1 MIPKADVEKRC
12 QEHEDI
18 IAKLRE
24 EKEDLEGQ
32 IKTYQEGEDNLS
44 QVKSSIKSL
53 RKYADQIL
61 VATQRMPM
69 SQKREFLKE
78 CFEGNRIPVRT
89 LTLGEVYD
97 SKRLHL
103 R

>member
-32 IKTYQEGEDNLS
+32 IKTYQG
-44 QVKSSIKSL
+44 
-53 RKYADQIL
+53 
-61 VATQRMPM
+61 
-69 SQKREFLKE
+69 
-78 CFEGNRIPVRT
+78 GRT
-89 LTLGEVYD
+89 I
-97 SKRLHL
+97 
-103 R
+103 